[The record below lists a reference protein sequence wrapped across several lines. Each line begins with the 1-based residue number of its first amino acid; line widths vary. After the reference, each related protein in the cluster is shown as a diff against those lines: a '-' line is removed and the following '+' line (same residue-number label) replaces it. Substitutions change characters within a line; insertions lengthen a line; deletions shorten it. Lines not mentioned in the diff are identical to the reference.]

1 MKLNWEI
8 KIYNISMS
16 YMCYAKYSWVFYTW
30 IMKVVGDNKMNVTQ
44 FPKLQGSCAV
54 KPLVKLPQE
63 SILALWG
70 LSSFFQTMRKLEEII
85 L

>member
-1 MKLNWEI
+1 
-8 KIYNISMS
+8 
-16 YMCYAKYSWVFYTW
+16 
-30 IMKVVGDNKMNVTQ
+30 MKVVGDNKMNVTQ
-44 FPKLQGSCAV
+44 FPKLQGSCVV